1 MIEFRVA
8 FVTTAFLLPLAAGP
22 VLAQEQHPFGTEED
36 QQNLIAGICSTQ
48 LDIGPAGC
56 VCLAGRAMVELD
68 EGQRGY
74 LILSAIQPPAAERL
88 PIARDQAQL
97 ALIFQFLERASGECR
112 AAGGAPAETP
122 ETQPAPESAPA
133 PETPPAQEP
142 Q

>member
-1 MIEFRVA
+1 MVEFRKPVVGVA
-8 FVTTAFLLPLAAGP
+8 FLPLLAGLA
-22 VLAQEQHPFGTEED
+22 LAQDNPFGTEED

-56 VCLAGRAMVELD
+56 VCLAERSMAELD

-74 LILSAIQPPAAERL
+74 LILSAVQPPAADRL

-97 ALIFQFLERASGECR
+97 AFIFQFLERASGECR
-112 AAGGAPAETP
+112 AAGGAPADLP
-122 ETQPAPESAPA
+122 EAEPAPQSAPA
-133 PETPPAQEP
+133 PETPPAAEQA